1 MRTFLYREQQ
11 HHWADLVRALP
22 AKEFAKPSRSTVPLL
37 AWWHDHLPVGV
48 TDLGGAT
55 LEVEA
60 EVASTMTT
68 DAAGRP
74 HKNTASYTDV
84 MLRTASAAVAVEG
97 KWTEKKYPTVKDWL
111 AESPGP
117 NREGVLNHWLG
128 HLAPY
133 CGSGDHRKLGA
144 CTNQMLHRA
153 ASACA
158 QGLTEAIVMY
168 QVFGVQD
175 RPRYLDDLRRFRAA
189 LDPVRLRL
197 VLMVVPTAT
206 TESWRRLDKATPE
219 EVRVALL
226 RGGLFEFGQPEV
238 VDV

>member
-11 HHWADLVRALP
+11 HQWADLVRALP
-22 AKEFAKPSRSTVPLL
+22 AKEFAKPTRSTMPLL
-37 AWWHDHLPVGV
+37 AWWRTEFPADVVPP
-48 TDLGGAT
+48 TDASI
-55 LEVEA
+55 EVEA
-60 EVASTMTT
+60 KVDSWTGVNS
-68 DAAGRP
+68 AGRP

-84 MLRTASAAVAVEG
+84 MLRTAGAAVAVEG
-97 KWTEKKYPTVKDWL
+97 KWTEKKYLTVDEWL

-117 NREGVLNHWLG
+117 NREGVVRHWLQ

-133 CGSGDHRKLGA
+133 CGPGDHRKLGA

-168 QVFGVQD
+168 QVFGAED

-189 LDPVRLRL
+189 LDPARLRL
-197 VLMVVPTAT
+197 LLMVVPTAT
-206 TESWRRLDKATPE
+206 TESWRRLGKATPE
-219 EVRVALL
+219 EVRAALL

-238 VDV
+238 VEV